1 MYLANDLVQNSRKKS
16 PEISKEFGL
25 IMKAVFSHLA
35 AVKFESKTFLSLD
48 RLVKIWRERQIFDRN
63 VFTDIATVWDISKL
77 LPEVGTDPVP
87 TEPPPP
93 KKKKVNEENGC
104 NNKTIDVEETS
115 AKILKMLQVLS
126 STSDLDTSSELLSKI
141 PDLSTI
147 GDDQLTPEELN
158 GKVTEMSDAQS
169 QLQEQTKILQ
179 DEVETRTDLDAL
191 LTEYMVAHR
200 KLINKKKERLKN
212 CTTKL
217 QTLEDAKCYVQAQL
231 KLDSIVDEE
240 LESIPLPD
248 CK

>member
-1 MYLANDLVQNSRKKS
+1 
-16 PEISKEFGL
+16 
-25 IMKAVFSHLA
+25 
-35 AVKFESKTFLSLD
+35 
-48 RLVKIWRERQIFDRN
+48 
-63 VFTDIATVWDISKL
+63 
-77 LPEVGTDPVP
+77 
-87 TEPPPP
+87 
-93 KKKKVNEENGC
+93 
-104 NNKTIDVEETS
+104 
-115 AKILKMLQVLS
+115 
-126 STSDLDTSSELLSKI
+126 
-141 PDLSTI
+141 
-147 GDDQLTPEELN
+147 
-158 GKVTEMSDAQS
+158 MSDAQS